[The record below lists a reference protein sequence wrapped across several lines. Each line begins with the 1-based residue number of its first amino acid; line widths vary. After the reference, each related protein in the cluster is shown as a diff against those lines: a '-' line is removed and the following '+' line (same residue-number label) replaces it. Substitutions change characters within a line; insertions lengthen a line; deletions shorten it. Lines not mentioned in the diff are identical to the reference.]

1 MKKRKTIGYISL
13 AFLVITLAGCGYTK
27 EEKADMKRYEAQGRE
42 NAKDYIK
49 EKYGVDVKIRKVTC
63 EKYNSGPVPDFSPTL
78 SKLIIVTVQYLHSHK
93 SIVNYSASSA
103 GACSAFMLK
112 LIFLSASLKSTIL
125 ASIS

>member
-49 EKYGVDVKIRKVTC
+49 
-63 EKYNSGPVPDFSPTL
+63 
-78 SKLIIVTVQYLHSHK
+78 
-93 SIVNYSASSA
+93 
-103 GACSAFMLK
+103 
-112 LIFLSASLKSTIL
+112 
-125 ASIS
+125 

>member
-49 EKYGVDVKIRKVTC
+49 EKYGGVAR
-63 EKYNSGPVPDFSPTL
+63 L
-78 SKLIIVTVQYLHSHK
+78 SCPKAIVANV
-93 SIVNYSASSA
+93 
-103 GACSAFMLK
+103 
-112 LIFLSASLKSTIL
+112 
-125 ASIS
+125 